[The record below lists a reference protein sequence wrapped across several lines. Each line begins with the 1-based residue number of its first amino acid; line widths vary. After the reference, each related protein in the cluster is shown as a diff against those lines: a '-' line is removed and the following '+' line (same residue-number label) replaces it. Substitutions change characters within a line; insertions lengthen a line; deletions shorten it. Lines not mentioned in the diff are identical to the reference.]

1 MAAQNCEGPVPA
13 IADDEASA
21 CSVWRPDRQIS
32 TRSSAVPQA
41 RRRAQA
47 WLRILDALAEQ
58 RQALEYRIW
67 LEDHEDTVLA
77 SDCQSWC
84 ELAAAVADFLKARR
98 SA

>member
-1 MAAQNCEGPVPA
+1 MAVQNGEGPVPA

-21 CSVWRPDRQIS
+21 CLVWRPEQAC
-32 TRSSAVPQA
+32 TRSRAFPQA
-41 RRRAQA
+41 RRRVFA

-67 LEDHEDTVLA
+67 VEDPEDTVLA
-77 SDCQSWC
+77 ADCQVWC
-84 ELAAAVADFLKARR
+84 ELTAAVADFLKSRR